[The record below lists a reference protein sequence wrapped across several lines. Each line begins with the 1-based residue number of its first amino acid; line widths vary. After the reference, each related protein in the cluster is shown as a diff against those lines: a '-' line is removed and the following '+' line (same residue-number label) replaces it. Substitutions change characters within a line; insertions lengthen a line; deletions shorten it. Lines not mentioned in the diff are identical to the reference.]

1 MKTITQD
8 YLVKFWELIDEILN
22 SVLFL
27 FIGFELLM
35 IKNLKDF
42 DNKLKI
48 EKDIAIS
55 LLFQNLGLDIKRIHP
70 QYMKFLLGHY

>member
-1 MKTITQD
+1 MKFVV
-8 YLVKFWELIDEILN
+8 YRE
-22 SVLFL
+22 
-27 FIGFELLM
+27 
-35 IKNLKDF
+35 DF